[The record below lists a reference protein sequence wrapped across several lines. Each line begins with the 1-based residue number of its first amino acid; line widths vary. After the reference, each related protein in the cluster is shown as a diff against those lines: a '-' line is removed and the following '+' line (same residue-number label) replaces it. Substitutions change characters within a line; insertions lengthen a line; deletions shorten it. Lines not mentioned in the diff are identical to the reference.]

1 MKKLKRNII
10 FTLFIGGALFILFS
24 PKGLV
29 DYFIL
34 EHQFSKLKIYREK
47 LLNESD
53 SLFLINQELTKEY
66 NIEKVA
72 REKFRFIY
80 PKEKIIIFNEN

>member
-1 MKKLKRNII
+1 MKKIKRNII
-10 FTLFIGGALFILFS
+10 FILFFGGVLFILFS
-24 PKGLV
+24 PKGII
-29 DYFIL
+29 DYFVL
-34 EHQFSKLKIYREK
+34 DHQFLQLKTYK
-47 LLNESD
+47 ANLLNESD
-53 SLFLINQELTKEY
+53 SLFFINQELTKEY